1 MLSPKAT
8 NRVALIRGTDTLT
21 VTVKLQEL
29 ASAFESVAVHDTVVN
44 PA

>member
-1 MLSPKAT
+1 M
-8 NRVALIRGTDTLT
+8 RGTDTLT

-29 ASAFESVAVHDTVVN
+29 ARAFESVAVHDTVVN